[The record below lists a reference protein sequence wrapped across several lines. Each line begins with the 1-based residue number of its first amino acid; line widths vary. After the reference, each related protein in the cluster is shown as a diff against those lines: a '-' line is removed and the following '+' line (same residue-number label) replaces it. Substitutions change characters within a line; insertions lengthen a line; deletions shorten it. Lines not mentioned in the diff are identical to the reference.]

1 MGKPNLAYI
10 RMKARLFLIAIMTAA
25 VTALFTSGSNFF
37 LAALETTIN
46 GKEIRLS
53 GQIITLLIVFS
64 TICLII
70 ILGILDRVSLFFGS
84 KEKQEDGKERI
95 D

>member
-1 MGKPNLAYI
+1 
-10 RMKARLFLIAIMTAA
+10 MKARLFLIAIITAA
-25 VTALFTSGSNFF
+25 VAVLFTSGSNFF
-37 LAALETTIN
+37 LAPLETTIN
-46 GKEIRLS
+46 GKEIHLS

-70 ILGILDRVSLFFGS
+70 ILGILDKVSLFFRS

>member
-1 MGKPNLAYI
+1 
-10 RMKARLFLIAIMTAA
+10 MKARLFLIAIITAT
-25 VTALFTSGSNFF
+25 VVVLFTSGSNFF
-37 LAALETTIN
+37 LAPLETTIN

-84 KEKQEDGKERI
+84 KEKQENGKKRI

>member
-1 MGKPNLAYI
+1 
-10 RMKARLFLIAIMTAA
+10 MKARLFLIAIITAT
-25 VTALFTSGSNFF
+25 VVVLFTSGSNFF
-37 LAALETTIN
+37 LAPLETTIN
-46 GKEIRLS
+46 GKEIHLS
-53 GQIITLLIVFS
+53 GQVITLLIVFS